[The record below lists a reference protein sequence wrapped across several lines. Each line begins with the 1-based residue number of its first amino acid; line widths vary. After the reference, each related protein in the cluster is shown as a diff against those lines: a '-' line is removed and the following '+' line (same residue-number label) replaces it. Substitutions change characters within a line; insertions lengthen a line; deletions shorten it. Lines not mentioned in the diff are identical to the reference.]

1 MATSSIRWT
10 LAKHLIATIND
21 APAATGVLVEP
32 GWPGAKHIKREMLW
46 IDEITDTDASVPVM
60 SGGRTH
66 RDDMFTIAIL
76 ARVAGRNTLD
86 ETMTRLEELGAL
98 IEDPI
103 ADSPT
108 LDDFG
113 SLVSA
118 DFAITAMTSG
128 RTPEGPLGYARF
140 EVRCHSRLT

>member
-1 MATSSIRWT
+1 MATTSIRWA
-10 LAKHLIATIND
+10 LAKHLIGIVRD
-21 APAATGVLVEP
+21 APAATGVLIEP
-32 GWPGAKHIKREMLW
+32 GWPGDKHIKREMLW
-46 IDEITDTDASVPVM
+46 IDEIADTDASVPVM
-60 SGGRTH
+60 TNGRTH
-66 RDDMFTIAIL
+66 RDDMFTIVVL

-98 IEDPI
+98 IEDQI

-113 SLVSA
+113 SLLSA